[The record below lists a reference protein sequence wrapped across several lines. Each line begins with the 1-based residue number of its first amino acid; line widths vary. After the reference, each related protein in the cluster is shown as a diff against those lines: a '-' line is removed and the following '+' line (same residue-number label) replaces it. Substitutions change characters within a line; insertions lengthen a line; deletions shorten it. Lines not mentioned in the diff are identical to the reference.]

1 VSWII
6 AENIEQAFGANEV
19 FRGVSFR
26 VGPEDRIGLVG
37 PNGEGKTTLLRI
49 MAGLLDSTRGQV
61 HRRKNLRIGY
71 LPQTPP
77 ALEGTTI
84 RGAMVAVF
92 AEVQRLELELHELAD
107 RLTGS
112 GNHEELLKQ
121 YGAMQHQFE
130 TMGGYNYTTR
140 IEQVMSGLGFVGEM
154 ADRPLDK
161 LSGGQRTRVHL
172 GTLLLQEPEL
182 LMLDEPTNHLDLD
195 SVEWLEFWLRSF
207 AGALIVVSHDRYF
220 LDHVT
225 NDTWEVAGGGLE
237 TYHGAYRHYLVQREE
252 RHKERM
258 RRWEAQQEYVTKTEE
273 FIAQHLAGQ
282 RSKEAQGRRT
292 RLQRFLRDEGIARPE
307 DRPTISLSLRAT
319 GRTGDYV
326 YRAENLAV
334 GYTPG
339 AALLN
344 VEKLEVE
351 RGQRIAIVGPNGIGK
366 TTLMRTLLGELL
378 PLGGT
383 VRVGANVVPGYL
395 SQTHG
400 ELDPASTALDSVMSA
415 AVGLKEEA
423 VRSLLGRL
431 LLTGEDVFKKIC
443 ELSGGQRSRVLLAR
457 LVVGSVNVLMLDEP
471 TNHLD
476 IPSCETIQEVLQG
489 FDGTVLFVSHDRYL
503 IQAVATDIWAVEDG
517 RVTALCGGWEE
528 YLLWR
533 AARREQ
539 GSAAANAAETEGGLS
554 ESGASREER
563 KADHREARKKANRLQ
578 SLRSRHEALE
588 TEIEKLEKS
597 LEELMRQVTAASQAG
612 DLAAVERH
620 GAEYQAQEERL
631 KVLWA
636 EWAEV
641 GGQIE

>member
-6 AENIEQAFGANEV
+6 AENIEHAFGANEV

-61 HRRKNLRIGY
+61 HRRRNLRIGY

-77 ALEGTTI
+77 ALAGTTI
-84 RGAMVAVF
+84 RGAMLAVF
-92 AEVQRLELELHELAD
+92 DDLLRLEQELHELAD
-107 RLTGS
+107 RLAAS
-112 GNHEELLKQ
+112 GNQEDLLRQ
-121 YGAMQHQFE
+121 YGAMQQRFE
-130 TMGGYNYTTR
+130 ALGGYNYNTR
-140 IEQVMSGLGFVGEM
+140 IAQVLSGLGFDGEL
-154 ADRPLDK
+154 AERPLEK

-172 GTLLLQEPEL
+172 GTLLLQDPEL

-195 SVEWLEFWLRSF
+195 SVEWLEYWLRSF

-225 NDTWEVAGGGLE
+225 SDTWEVGGAGLE
-237 TYHGAYRHYLVQREE
+237 TYHGSYRQYLVQREE
-252 RHKERM
+252 RHKERR
-258 RRWEAQQEYVTKTEE
+258 RRWEAQQEYVAKTEE

-292 RLQRFLRDEGIARPE
+292 RLQRFLRDEGIERPD
-307 DRPTISLSLRAT
+307 DRQTISLSLRAA
-319 GRTGDYV
+319 GRTGDFV

-334 GYTPG
+334 GYRPG
-339 AALLN
+339 APLLS
-344 VEKLEVE
+344 VERLEVE

-378 PLGGT
+378 PLAGAI
-383 VRVGANVVPGYL
+383 RVGANVVPGYL

-400 ELDPASTALDSVMSA
+400 ELDPARTALESVMSA
-415 AVGLKEEA
+415 AAGVKEEA

-431 LLTGEDVFKKIC
+431 LLTGEDVFKKIG

-503 IQAVATDIWAVEDG
+503 IQAVATDIWAIEG
-517 RVTALCGGWEE
+517 SGVTALCGGWED

-533 AARREQ
+533 TARREQ
-539 GSAAANAAETEGGLS
+539 GSVAALAAEGEAGMT
-554 ESGASREER
+554 ESGASRAER
-563 KADHREARKKANRLQ
+563 KADHREARRKSNRLQ
-578 SLRSRHEALE
+578 GLRARHEALE
-588 TEIEKLEKS
+588 SEIETLEQKLA
-597 LEELMRQVTAASQAG
+597 ELTRQVTSASQAG

-620 GAEYQAQEERL
+620 GAEYQAKEERL
-631 KVLWA
+631 KGLWE